1 MVGREVSPVVEA
13 WPLAPFTRAPTL
25 PLGGRWQVLS
35 NQVPNRHLT
44 HASPDVLLA
53 ADRQHIALLAC
64 FQKPPQA
71 TIIAIDRMAHQ
82 PPRLYPMVEVP
93 AQHDFS

>member
-53 ADRQHIALLAC
+53 ADRQHIALLPR

-71 TIIAIDRMAHQ
+71 TVIAIDGIAHH
-82 PPRLYPMVEVP
+82 PPRLNPVIEGP
-93 AQHDFS
+93 AQHHFG